1 MDTRP
6 TRQKRRSVI
15 YLFILLLSKLS
26 IIEGTQWDNA
36 LSNGIEPETRLQDV
50 QVACGKRHM
59 RVHLDFGPQP
69 FRGLVFSK
77 GHHGHPECVYVKPGS
92 NIIGGVDF
100 DVFYDK
106 CGTKPDHAGS
116 FYENTIVIQYGQD
129 VIEAWDEAK
138 RLRCEWHDAYEKSAL
153 KSPTIQLADL
163 EVQELNFQGDNIGC
177 WMEIQEGK
185 GPWARQV
192 SSIVPLGAPLTMVVA
207 IADDNAEF
215 DMRVKSCWAHD
226 GRRPP
231 LHLTDEEGCVLRPK
245 MLTPFAKVKDTQGG
259 HASVVSYS
267 HFYAFKFPDTIEV
280 QMQCVVEICRNGCPK
295 DCHAPTDDHYAASSN
310 LIVDKRPPSPFLKA
324 VTRPPTTTSTGK
336 SPNFVPISLPPP
348 RVHHPHFIPPPPS
361 QRPLVAPLRTPAP
374 ILATAQSP
382 LVSLHAPATEST
394 HTVRNGDKSTDPAPV
409 YVPTEQA
416 SQGNSAE
423 EEDSSADA
431 DASESSAESHITVAG
446 FSSSDQDNTLRRF
459 SAVRHYPQG
468 GTGSVGENNRLG
480 HYWQQQLVSIRPR
493 NVRVRRNVDAL
504 GVRGSFRV
512 VAAQDLAFAPNMTA
526 DDPAIVYAH
535 AGDVVYGTV
544 CLSALSLAAGLGLL
558 GLLGVCC
565 ACIAAYL
572 FWVLRTYS
580 ALNRNKCSMS

>member
-1 MDTRP
+1 M
-6 TRQKRRSVI
+6 V
-15 YLFILLLSKLS
+15 YLFMFVSSGLPY
-26 IIEGTQWDNA
+26 IEGTQWDNA

-59 RVHLDFGPQP
+59 RVHLDFGPQA

-92 NIIGGVDF
+92 NIVGGIDF

-163 EVQELNFQGDNIGC
+163 DVQELNFQGDNIGC

-226 GRRPP
+226 GHRPP

-259 HASVVSYS
+259 RASVVSYS
-267 HFYAFKFPDTIEV
+267 HFYAFKFPDSIEV

-295 DCHAPTDDHYAASSN
+295 DCHTLDDHQTAGSN
-310 LIVDKRPPSPFLKA
+310 LIADKRLPSSFLKPA
-324 VTRPPTTTSTGK
+324 TRAPTTTSTTSK
-336 SPNFVPISLPPP
+336 HQFVPISLPPP
-348 RVHHPHFIPPPPS
+348 RVQHPFFIPPPPS
-361 QRPLVAPLRTPAP
+361 QRPLAPPSRTPAP
-374 ILATAQSP
+374 VLASQPAP
-382 LVSLHAPATEST
+382 SLRVPTEPTMS
-394 HTVRNGDKSTDPAPV
+394 RGGDKATDPAPV
-409 YVPTEQA
+409 YVPTEQ
-416 SQGNSAE
+416 SDQLGSP
-423 EEDSSADA
+423 EEDDLSSED
-431 DASESSAESHITVAG
+431 DISDSSVEQPDG
-446 FSSSDQDNTLRRF
+446 DNVLRRF
-459 SAVRHYPQG
+459 SAVRHQPQG
-468 GTGSVGENNRLG
+468 GTGNMGENRLG
-480 HYWQQQLVSIRPR
+480 HYWQQQAVSIRPR
-493 NVRVRRNVDAL
+493 NIRVRRDVDAL

-512 VAAQDLAFAPNMTA
+512 VAAQDLAFAPNATA
-526 DDPAIVYAH
+526 DDAAIVYAH
-535 AGDVVYGTV
+535 GGDVVYGSV
-544 CLSALSLAAGLGLL
+544 CLPALSLAAGLGLL
-558 GLLGVCC
+558 GLLAVCC
-565 ACIAAYL
+565 LCIAAYL

-580 ALNRNKCSMS
+580 ALNRNKCSLN